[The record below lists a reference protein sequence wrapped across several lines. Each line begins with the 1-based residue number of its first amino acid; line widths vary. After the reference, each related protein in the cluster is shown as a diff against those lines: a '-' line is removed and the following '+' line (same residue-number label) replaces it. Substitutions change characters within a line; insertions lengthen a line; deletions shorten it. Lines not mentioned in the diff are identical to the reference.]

1 MVKGNN
7 DNRRG
12 FVLESNW
19 QEIKR
24 RKKKQNQNHSPA
36 PHSDQLSYSNLI
48 LKTWKYSVSRKIFFK
63 SMLDKAFL

>member
-7 DNRRG
+7 DNRRC

-24 RKKKQNQNHSPA
+24 RKKTQNHSPA